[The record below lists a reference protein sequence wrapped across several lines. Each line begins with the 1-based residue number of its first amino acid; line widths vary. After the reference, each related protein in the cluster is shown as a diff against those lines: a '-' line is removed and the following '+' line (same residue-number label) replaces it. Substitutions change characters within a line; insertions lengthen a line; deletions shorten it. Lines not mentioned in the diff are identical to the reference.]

1 MNAILNIALDSML
14 VSVAQNSALQSKL
27 SHIFGKPFFPSALK
41 PKEEKCGLRLITNW
55 KTSLEMKITFNLISL
70 ICVKKK

>member
-27 SHIFGKPFFPSALK
+27 SYIFGKPFFPSALK
-41 PKEEKCGLRLITNW
+41 PKEENVVLDLLQTGKPAWR
-55 KTSLEMKITFNLISL
+55 
-70 ICVKKK
+70 